1 MRDWH
6 AEIRMS
12 LPSQDYRR
20 PPPVRAS
27 AWKLWPARRS
37 GDGQDLRGAP
47 PPRGRPDRKSPHPPL
62 GDGGPDTKLNRI
74 GLCANAHGAVHFLLD
89 RARKVGGYGNVP
101 WSYRRRFGPAVRQLA
116 ERGWAAIAA
125 GRDGSAPLSGPSAS
139 DPLS

>member
-1 MRDWH
+1 M
-6 AEIRMS
+6 
-12 LPSQDYRR
+12 
-20 PPPVRAS
+20 
-27 AWKLWPARRS
+27 
-37 GDGQDLRGAP
+37 
-47 PPRGRPDRKSPHPPL
+47 GRTCAAHRHREDVPIESHHIHPL

-89 RARKVGGYGNVP
+89 RARKAGGYGNVP

-125 GRDGSAPLSGPSAS
+125 GRDGSAPLSGPSGS